1 MKLNRTCHF
10 VPIFGTDKISISTVF
25 AKIKSVNYATR
36 LYGHYL
42 EHFKNSL
49 NLSINMIRNKH
60 FTEYEVAER
69 QLVMKRGEE
78 KSWFYLIKTVQGTY
92 NFPSIFSRF
101 KQPLSKAEWKRT

>member
-1 MKLNRTCHF
+1 MKLNHTCHF

-25 AKIKSVNYATR
+25 AKIKSVNYATL
-36 LYGHYL
+36 LYGQYL

-49 NLSINMIRNKH
+49 NLFTNMIRNKH

-78 KSWFYLIKTVQGTY
+78 KSWFQDCPGHLQR
-92 NFPSIFSRF
+92 PSIFSLF
-101 KQPLSKAEWKRT
+101 KQPLSKAEWKRTLT